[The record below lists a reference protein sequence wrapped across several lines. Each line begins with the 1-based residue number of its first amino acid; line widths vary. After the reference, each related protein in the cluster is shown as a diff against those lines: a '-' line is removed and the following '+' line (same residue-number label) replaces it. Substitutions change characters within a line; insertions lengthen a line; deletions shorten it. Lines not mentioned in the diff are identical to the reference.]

1 MKKLLLLALTLA
13 ILGVLAPAS
22 LSAQTRVY
30 KARDLNVPA
39 DLDPEKVK
47 DAGNAAL
54 EDLLGAMLAKSD
66 LPKKFAILPLERDV
80 DGDYFTMQMRN
91 YFTNLGR
98 QNGYELFTRSDGQ
111 WNQILEE
118 IKWGDQRGDTMDA
131 STVQKFGRIQG
142 VQGLIMGRIS
152 SISKNEK
159 GEPVVRVTMQA
170 FEVETGKQIW
180 GNETKGLADKT
191 KASTDPTALI
201 LAKIPG
207 GWLTVGGILIFLIL
221 LSVILKSFARAAR
234 PR

>member
-1 MKKLLLLALTLA
+1 MKNLHLITLALA
-13 ILGVLAPAS
+13 VIGVLVPVE
-22 LSAQTRVY
+22 LSAQAKIY

-39 DLDPEKVK
+39 EVDPEKVK

-54 EDLLGAMLAKSD
+54 EELLGSMLAKSD
-66 LPKKFAILPLERDV
+66 LPKKFAIIPLERDV

-98 QNGYELFTRSDGQ
+98 QNGYELYTRSDGQ

-118 IKWGDQRGDTMDA
+118 IKWGDQFGDTMDA

-159 GEPVVRVTMQA
+159 GDPVVRVTVQA

-180 GNETKGLADKT
+180 GNETKGISDKPKNSNDPLA
-191 KASTDPTALI
+191 SFI
-201 LAKIPG
+201 AKVPG
-207 GWLTVGGILIFLIL
+207 GWFTIGGVLIFLIL
-221 LSVILKSFARAAR
+221 LSVVLKSFARAAR